1 MLLQAK
7 YFYILICFSV
17 ALFIIPLIIYQKLA
31 RPLTGVKSI
40 LEVISNIESNSNLE
54 DTTILNSFSKMV
66 DNLKLENSTNVEAK
80 SRLKA
85 NLFLEANSNMDTNS
99 KLGSNLDLE
108 ANSQLSARID
118 INENIDGDNND
129 GDALKDKPL
138 KLINRKEI
146 FKKYANKK
154 KIGLK
159 FKVTESNKTFVL
171 GKPTDKLILNY
182 EGRNL

>member
-54 DTTILNSFSKMV
+54 DTTILNSFLKMV

-118 INENIDGDNND
+118 INENIDGDNDD
-129 GDALKDKPL
+129 GDVLKDEP
-138 KLINRKEI
+138 LINRKQI

-154 KIGLK
+154 KIGPK

-171 GKPTDKLILNY
+171 GKSTDKLILNY